1 MDEPQSAA
9 FNRQSPID
17 EPQSAIGNRQ
27 SAMTK
32 PVYLDYH
39 ATTPVDARVLDA
51 MLPYFGE
58 EFGNPASRQ
67 HAYGW
72 RAQEAVDRARSEI
85 GSLIGASGAEIVFTS
100 GATESNNLAI
110 KGVAQSCRE
119 KGDHLVTVVTEH
131 KSILDSFKRL
141 EREGWRVTWLGVD
154 GDGFIRLDELR
165 AAVTD
170 KTVLVSVMAANNE
183 IGVLQPLADIGAIAS
198 ASGALFH
205 TDAAQA
211 AGKVPIDVHAM
222 GIDLLSLTGHKYYGP
237 KGSGA
242 LYIRRKKPRILLACQ
257 IDGGGHEQGLR
268 SGTLNV
274 PGIVGLG
281 RAAAICRAEMV
292 AESARLAALRDR
304 LLDGLRQ
311 GLDGVRVNGSLTHRL
326 PHNLHVS
333 IERVEGEA
341 LLMALGDLAVSTGSA
356 CSSGSQAPSHVL
368 QAIGAVGEGA
378 GASIRFGLGRTTS
391 DADIDFAIERVTTVV
406 KSLRRA
412 MAIS

>member
-1 MDEPQSAA
+1 
-9 FNRQSPID
+9 
-17 EPQSAIGNRQ
+17 
-27 SAMTK
+27 MTK

-39 ATTPVDARVLDA
+39 ATTPVDPRVLEA
-51 MLPYFGE
+51 MLPYFSE
-58 EFGNPASRQ
+58 DFGNPASRQ
-67 HAYGW
+67 HTYGW
-72 RAQEAVDRARSEI
+72 KAQEAVDRARGEVAA
-85 GSLIGASGAEIVFTS
+85 LIGATAGEIVFTS

-110 KGVAQSCRE
+110 KGCAQSCRDR
-119 KGDHLVTVVTEH
+119 GDHIVTVVTEH
-131 KSILDSFKRL
+131 KSVLDSFKRL
-141 EREGWRVTWLGVD
+141 ERDGWRVTWLGVD
-154 GDGFIRLDELR
+154 ADGFIRLDELR

-183 IGVLQPLADIGAIAS
+183 IGVLQPLAEIGAIAS
-198 ASGALFH
+198 AAGAMLH

-211 AGKVPIDVHAM
+211 AGKVPIDVNAM

-237 KGSGA
+237 KGAGA
-242 LYIRRKKPRILLACQ
+242 LYIRRKKPRLQLACQ

-281 RAAAICRAEMV
+281 RAAAICRSEMA
-292 AESARLAALRDR
+292 AESARLSGLRDR
-304 LLDGLRQ
+304 LLEGLRSD
-311 GLDGVRVNGSLTHRL
+311 LDGVRVNGSLAHRL

-333 IERVEGEA
+333 FEAIEGEA

-368 QAIGAVGEGA
+368 VAIGAVGENA
-378 GASIRFGLGRTTS
+378 GASIRFGLGRTTTG
-391 DADIDFAIERVTTVV
+391 ADIDFAIDRVTTVV

-412 MAIS
+412 ERSTASL